1 MSKIGGSSRS
11 LLDNEQDLVALNDP
25 VDNDLL
31 SRLLRIYW
39 PFSGQV
45 RKVSLSHATAQSA
58 NSAFE
63 PAD

>member
-1 MSKIGGSSRS
+1 MPKIGGSSRS
-11 LLDNEQDLVALNDP
+11 LLDNEKDLVALNDP
-25 VDNDLL
+25 VDSDLL
-31 SRLLRIYW
+31 FRMLRTYL